1 MTKNIFIGLIAIVI
15 AAGLLFYGSNDQ
27 AVVSTSE
34 SLETQL
40 ITSEVAY
47 FKNVKG
53 YFAEPEKPGDY
64 PGVIL
69 IHEWWGLN
77 EHIKNAARELA
88 SEGYSV
94 LAVDLYNGNVATTT
108 ADAQKYRNSINQ
120 VETVENLQAA
130 LAHLRGQGADKVASF
145 GWCFGG
151 GKSLELAVSD
161 VDLDATIIYYG
172 QLSSDTTKLS
182 NIKWPVLGI
191 FGDKDTSIST
201 SSVAAFDA
209 ALDSLDIDNE
219 IYMYPGVGHAFANP
233 SNPNHAPA
241 ETADAW
247 EKTLSFLKRTLK
259 P

>member
-1 MTKNIFIGLIAIVI
+1 MNRNIIVGLLAVVI
-15 AAGLLFYGSNDQ
+15 AGGLFFYGNKDEASQ
-27 AVVSTSE
+27 SISE
-34 SLETQL
+34 DTEIPL
-40 ITSEVAY
+40 ITSEVTY
-47 FKNVKG
+47 YKDTKG
-53 YFAEPEKPGDY
+53 YFAEPMEAGDY

-77 EHIKNAARELA
+77 DHIKNAARELA

-94 LAVDLYNGNVATTT
+94 LAVDLYNGKVATTST
-108 ADAQKYRNSINQ
+108 DAQKYRNSINQ
-120 VETVENLQAA
+120 AETVENLQSA
-130 LAHLRGQGADKVASF
+130 LAHLKEQGADKIASF

-172 QLSSDTTKLS
+172 QLTSDTKTLS
-182 NIKWPVLGI
+182 NITWPVLGI
-191 FGDKDTSIST
+191 FGDKDAVIST

-233 SNPNHAPA
+233 SNPNYASA

-247 EKTLSFLKRTLK
+247 KKTLSFLKRTLK